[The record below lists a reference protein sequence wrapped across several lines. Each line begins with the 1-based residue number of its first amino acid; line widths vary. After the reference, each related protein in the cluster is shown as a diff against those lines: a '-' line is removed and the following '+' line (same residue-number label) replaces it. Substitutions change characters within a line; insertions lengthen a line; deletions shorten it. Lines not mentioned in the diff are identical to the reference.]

1 MLMYLY
7 FFNST
12 IYLGGFLYFWLYF
25 DGTLRRSC
33 SATDSF
39 GGVLRDVFVIYTLL
53 YNRVDDGRVFE

>member
-33 SATDSF
+33 SATGSF
-39 GGVLRDVFVIYTLL
+39 GGTLWGVVVIYTLL
-53 YNRVDDGRVFE
+53 YNRVNDGRVFE